1 MKAGENRRE
10 AAVREKPENIHAFVS
25 AGIICAILLAFT
37 AADLLKQDR
46 LFSETEN
53 RILASRPDYSR
64 ESLLDGSFA
73 REYETYVTDQF
84 VGRDKWI
91 GIKTG
96 MDILMQKKEINGVYL
111 GADDYLIE
119 RHLAED
125 YPRELED
132 KKLDL
137 LADLVERWDAKVM
150 LAPTADN
157 ILTEKLPPYAEVYDQ
172 SALLERVRQKIGA
185 DHYVDVYN
193 ALRSRQN
200 EEIYYRTDHHWT
212 TRGAYYGYCAWA
224 EAAGQQVKV
233 DSADRAVAVSENFLG
248 TLHSK
253 INVNVRPDTIEY
265 FRLTEKRP
273 VQLTYDLQKKSD
285 SFYEESYLDTKNQY
299 GYFLDD
305 NHALIEIDT
314 SFHNGKTL
322 FVIKDSYANCVIPL
336 LALHYEKVYVVDLR
350 YMNGRLFPFMESYEP
365 EQGMDV
371 LVLYNCVHFLE
382 EFQYY

>member
-1 MKAGENRRE
+1 M
-10 AAVREKPENIHAFVS
+10 REKLEKIHAFVS
-25 AGIICAILLAFT
+25 VGIICAILLAFT

-96 MDILMQKKEINGVYL
+96 VDILMQKKEINGVYL

-137 LADLVERWDAKVM
+137 LAGLVERWDAKVM

-157 ILTEKLPPYAEVYDQ
+157 ILTKKLPPYAEVYDQ
-172 SALLERVRQKIGA
+172 SVLLERVRQKIGA

-224 EAAGQQVKV
+224 EAAGRQVKV
-233 DSADRAVAVSENFLG
+233 DSADRAVAVSEDFLG

-253 INVNVRPDTIEY
+253 INVNVRPDAIEY

-336 LALHYEKVYVVDLR
+336 LALHYEKVYAVDLR
-350 YMNGRLFPFMESYEP
+350 YMNGRLFPFMESCEP